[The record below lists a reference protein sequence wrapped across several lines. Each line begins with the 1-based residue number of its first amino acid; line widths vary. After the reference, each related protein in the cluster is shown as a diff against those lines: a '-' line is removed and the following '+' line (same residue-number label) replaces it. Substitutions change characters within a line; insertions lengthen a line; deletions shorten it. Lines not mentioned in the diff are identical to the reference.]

1 MNRAGRL
8 TDRRRLLQAGLFG
21 LLCGGRPAFALPLA
35 AGAPGRESATA
46 DVAPDGAVPGINAFS
61 IDLHARLASD
71 AGNLIY
77 SPTGVAIALAMATV
91 GAEGETREQMLGTL
105 HAGPD
110 PERWIDAVG
119 ALSRSLDAAAAPD
132 ALADLQ
138 VANRLW
144 GQRGVRF
151 GEPFLRRLADD
162 FAAPFGEADFR
173 GGPEPS
179 REAINRWVAERTAD
193 RILDLLPQG
202 SITPL
207 TRLVLTDAVRFDAD
221 WRFPF
226 SAERTRELPFA
237 IDRERKV
244 TVPMMRQKGQFA
256 YAENDLLQ
264 AVELPYAGD
273 DFSLVALLPRRA
285 GGLVDV
291 ERMLTAERL
300 ASWLDGLDERQV
312 DLFLPKFRIESRFD
326 LIPRLEQLGM
336 QRAFSVEA
344 EFGPITTDDRLSI
357 TGVLH
362 QAMIE
367 VDERGTEAAAATG
380 VVIGIR
386 SAAPT
391 DSDEATTFRADHPF
405 LILLR
410 HRPSGAILFGGRVS
424 DPSRA

>member
-1 MNRAGRL
+1 MNRARRM

-21 LLCGGRPAFALPLA
+21 LLCGGRPGFAFPVA
-35 AGAPGRESATA
+35 ESALGRNRERS
-46 DVAPDGAVPGINAFS
+46 DVALDAAVAGITAFS
-61 IDLHARLASD
+61 TDLHARLASG

-77 SPTGVAIALAMATV
+77 SPTGIAIALAMATV
-91 GAEGETREQMLGTL
+91 GAEGETREQMLDVL

-110 PERWIDAVG
+110 PEGWIDSVG
-119 ALSRSLDAAAAPD
+119 ALSRSLDAADD
-132 ALADLQ
+132 ADSLAKLQ

-144 GQRGVRF
+144 GQHGVRF
-151 GEPFLRRLADD
+151 GQPFLRRLADD

-173 GGPEPS
+173 EAPEPS

-207 TRLVLTDAVRFDAD
+207 TRLVLTNALRFDAD

-226 SAERTRELPFA
+226 SAERTRELPFS
-237 IDRERKV
+237 IDRERQV
-244 TVPMMRQKGQFA
+244 SVSMMRQKGEFA
-256 YAENDLLQ
+256 YAENDLVQ
-264 AVELPYAGD
+264 AVELPYVGD
-273 DFSLVALLPRRA
+273 DFSLVAILPRRA
-285 GGLVDV
+285 GGLGDV

-300 ASWLDGLDERQV
+300 DSLLDGLDERKV
-312 DLFLPKFRIESRFD
+312 DLFLPKFRIESRYD
-326 LIPRLEQLGM
+326 LIPTLEQLGM
-336 QRAFSVEA
+336 KRPFSVEA

-362 QAMIE
+362 QAMIK
-367 VDERGTEAAAATG
+367 VDEQGTEAAAATG

-386 SAAPT
+386 SAPPS

-424 DPSRA
+424 DPSRG